1 MRLVLIR
8 LSALGDIIHTWPLV
22 LSLRDNRPDL
32 HLTWVVEEPFRPL
45 VEGHPAV
52 DSVVTVATR
61 RWRKAPFAPRTRAE
75 TDAVKTRLRELT
87 PDIVLDSQ
95 GTLKSAWITRWTA
108 AADRVGLARPWR
120 RELLPALVY
129 TRVLPGSGADCHVVA
144 TNTSMVRAIG
154 GEPVCKTP
162 PPDGRWLLERSIE
175 RWPEFRR
182 KAPYAVLLPG
192 AGQPSKVLSTDALA
206 DLARL
211 LAARDLEV
219 IVAWGPGE
227 LNRAEAVVA
236 GAGEAAEVAPPTNI
250 EQLAVLLGGASVVV
264 GADTGPIHL
273 AASLGA
279 PTLGVFLTTDWRRNG
294 PLGPHT
300 AVLSA
305 AELPQKV
312 HPGRAAARPGTMP
325 SAETIDR
332 KVAQLLAGVT
342 IREESN

>member
-8 LSALGDIIHTWPLV
+8 LSALGDIIHTWPLAQ
-22 LSLRDNRPDL
+22 SLRDHRPDL

-52 DSVVTVATR
+52 DSVISVATK
-61 RWRKAPFAPRTRAE
+61 RWRKAPFALRTRAE

-87 PDIVLDSQ
+87 PDLVLDSQ
-95 GTLKSAWITRWTA
+95 GTVKSAWITRWA
-108 AADRVGLARPWR
+108 AATERVGLARPWR
-120 RELLPALVY
+120 RELLPALAY
-129 TRVLPGSGADCHVVA
+129 SRVLPGSESDCHVVA
-144 TNTSMVRAIG
+144 TNCHLVRAVG
-154 GEPVCKTP
+154 GKPAPKTP
-162 PPDGRWLLERSIE
+162 RPDGRWLLERSIE

-206 DLARL
+206 ALARL
-211 LAARDLEV
+211 LKARDLEV
-219 IVAWGPGE
+219 VVAWGPGE
-227 LNRAEAVVA
+227 FKRAEAVVA
-236 GAGEAAEVAPPTNI
+236 GSGEAAEVAPSTNI
-250 EQLAVLLGGASVVV
+250 EQLAVLLGSASVVV

-279 PTLGVFLTTDWRRNG
+279 PTLGVFLATDWRRNG

-300 AVLSA
+300 AVLSTA
-305 AELPQKV
+305 SLPQKV
-312 HPGRAAARPGTMP
+312 HPGRAGAMPGTMP
-325 SAETIDR
+325 SAEMIDR

-342 IREESN
+342 IPEE

>member
-1 MRLVLIR
+1 MRLALIR

-22 LSLRDNRPDL
+22 LSLKENRPDL

-52 DSVVTVATR
+52 DSVITVATR
-61 RWRKAPFAPRTRAE
+61 RWRKAPFAQRTRVE
-75 TDAVKTRLRELT
+75 TGAVKTLLRKLT
-87 PDIVLDSQ
+87 PDLILDSQ
-95 GTLKSAWITRWTA
+95 GTVKSAWITRWAA

-120 RELLPALVY
+120 RELLPALIY
-129 TRVLPGSGADCHVVA
+129 SRVLPGSEGDPHVVA
-144 TNTSMVRAIG
+144 TNCHLVRAVG
-154 GEPVCKTP
+154 GKPGPKTP
-162 PPDGRWLLERSIE
+162 DPDGRWLLERSIR

-182 KAPYAVLLPG
+182 NTPYAVILPG
-192 AGQPSKVLSTDALA
+192 AGQPSKVLSTDTLA
-206 DLARL
+206 ALARL
-211 LAARDLEV
+211 IAARDLEV
-219 IVAWGPGE
+219 VVAWGPGE
-227 LNRAEAVVA
+227 LKRAEAVVA
-236 GAGEAAEVAPPTNI
+236 GAGQATTVAPPTNI
-250 EQLAVLLGGASVVV
+250 EQLTVLLGGASVVV

-279 PTLGVFLTTDWRRNG
+279 PTLAVFLTTDWRRNG

-312 HPGRAAARPGTMP
+312 HPGKAGVKPGTMP

-332 KVAQLLAGVT
+332 KVAQLLADPNLSDSGG
-342 IREESN
+342 

>member
-1 MRLVLIR
+1 MHLALIR

-22 LSLRDNRPDL
+22 LSLRNHRPDL

-45 VEGHPAV
+45 VEDHPAV
-52 DSVVTVATR
+52 DSVITVATK
-61 RWRKAPFAPRTRAE
+61 RWRKAPFTQQTRAE
-75 TDAVKTRLRELT
+75 TGAVKTRLRELT
-87 PDIVLDSQ
+87 PDLVLDSQ
-95 GTLKSAWITRWTA
+95 GTTKSAWITRWA
-108 AADRVGLARPWR
+108 DAVDRVGLARPWR

-129 TRVLPGSGADCHVVA
+129 SRVLPGSEGDPHVVA
-144 TNTSMVRAIG
+144 TNCHLVRAIG
-154 GEPVCKTP
+154 GEPVPNTP
-162 PPDGRWLLERSIE
+162 SPDGRWLLERALE
-175 RWPEFRR
+175 RWPDFRR

-192 AGQPSKVLSTDALA
+192 AGQPSKVLSTDVLA
-206 DLARL
+206 TLARL
-211 LAARDLEV
+211 LESRGLEV
-219 IVAWGPGE
+219 VVAWGPGE
-227 LNRAEAVVA
+227 LERAEAVVA
-236 GAGEAAEVAPPTNI
+236 GAGETAEVAPPTNI

-273 AASLGA
+273 AASLGT

-305 AELPQKV
+305 AQLPQKV
-312 HPGRAAARPGTMP
+312 HPGRAGARPGVMP

-342 IREESN
+342 IREEQN

>member
-8 LSALGDIIHTWPLV
+8 LSALGDIIHTWPLAQ
-22 LSLRDNRPDL
+22 SLRDNRPDL

-52 DSVVTVATR
+52 DSVITVATR
-61 RWRKAPFAPRTRAE
+61 RWRRAPFAPRTRAE

-87 PDIVLDSQ
+87 PDLVLDSQ
-95 GTLKSAWITRWTA
+95 GTIKSAWITRWAA

-129 TRVLPGSGADCHVVA
+129 TRVLPGSRGDAHVVA
-144 TNTSMVRAIG
+144 TNSQLVRAVG
-154 GEPVCKTP
+154 GEPLPKTP
-162 PPDGRWLLERSIE
+162 LPDGHWLLERSIE
-175 RWPEFRR
+175 CWPDFRR
-182 KAPYAVLLPG
+182 NARYAVLLPG
-192 AGQPSKVLSTDALA
+192 AGRPSKVLSSEVLA
-206 DLARL
+206 GLARL

-219 IVAWGPGE
+219 LVAWGPGE
-227 LNRAEAVVA
+227 LKRAEAVVA
-236 GAGEAAEVAPPTNI
+236 GAGKAAEVAPPTNI
-250 EQLAVLLGGASVVV
+250 EQLAVLLGGASLVV

-273 AASLGA
+273 AASLGT

-294 PLGPHT
+294 PLGPRT

-305 AELPQKV
+305 AELPQRV
-312 HPGRAAARPGTMP
+312 HPGRAGAKPGAMP

-332 KVAQLLAGVT
+332 KVTQLLRGTAP
-342 IREESN
+342 